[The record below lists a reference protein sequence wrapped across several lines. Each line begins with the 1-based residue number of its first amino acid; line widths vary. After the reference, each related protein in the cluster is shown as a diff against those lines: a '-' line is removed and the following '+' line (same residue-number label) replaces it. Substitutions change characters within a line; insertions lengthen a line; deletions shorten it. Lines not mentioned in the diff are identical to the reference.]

1 MTDDELTEIHKL
13 RMDFEGFREARLNR
27 DRRQDWK
34 MAGAGITL
42 ALALVG
48 HLLITERRV
57 ATLEAKQVD
66 DVSVRLVRLEA
77 GLERIERILLEQSGA
92 DAAPQ

>member
-1 MTDDELTEIHKL
+1 MSL
-13 RMDFEGFREARLNR
+13 
-27 DRRQDWK
+27 
-34 MAGAGITL
+34 
-42 ALALVG
+42 